1 VAEWRKAIP
10 ESRDRLQS
18 KMLVW
23 VVGILLGFSTSL
35 PLISLVV
42 LTSFAMPR
50 RYHAYPHQEWLWIAP
65 WIVSLTFG
73 LLVWA
78 VRAAT
83 LGGVFC
89 GMSICLLVTL
99 GTERVSVWHSA
110 LPALTALFLL
120 TFAATRAG
128 KHRKLRL
135 GVAEDRRGRTAAQVV
150 ANLGVAGLLPLT
162 AYFRAFDW
170 NSGISG
176 EMSFSEYVLPVLLI
190 AALCEATADTVS
202 SEIGQAFGG
211 TPFLLT
217 SLRPVAPG
225 TDGAISLLGTFAG
238 IAGAA
243 IVALIAVLTLN
254 VRYVSFPP
262 RFAALSLFG
271 GVAGLFF
278 DSLLGA
284 TVERR
289 GWLGNDLV
297 NFSSTAFAALTAL
310 ALLIALQ
317 LLSHG

>member
-1 VAEWRKAIP
+1 MAEWRKAIP
-10 ESRDRLQS
+10 ESRDKLQS
-18 KMLVW
+18 RLLVW
-23 VVGILLGFSTSL
+23 IVGSLLAFSTSL
-35 PLISLVV
+35 PLISLML

-50 RYHAYPHQEWLWIAP
+50 RYHAYPNQAWLWIAP

-83 LGGVFC
+83 LGGVFF
-89 GMSICLLVTL
+89 GSAICLLVTL
-99 GTERVSVWHSA
+99 ATERASVWRSA
-110 LPALTALFLL
+110 LPALTVLFLL

-128 KHRKLRL
+128 KRRKIRL
-135 GVAEDRRGRTAAQVV
+135 GVAEARRGRSAAQVI
-150 ANLGVAGLLPLT
+150 ANLGVAGLLPLAT
-162 AYFRAFDW
+162 YFRAFDW
-170 NSGISG
+170 NNKISP
-176 EMSFSEYVLPVLLI
+176 EISFSEYVLPVLLI

-217 SLRPVAPG
+217 TFRLVPPG
-225 TDGAISLLGTFAG
+225 TDGAVSLLGTAAG

-243 IVALIAVLTLN
+243 LVALVAMLTLN
-254 VRYVSFPP
+254 VRYQTFPP
-262 RFAALSLFG
+262 RLAVVSFTG
-271 GVAGLFF
+271 GVAGLLF

-284 TVERR
+284 TVERK